1 MGVTWLDYT
10 VIVLYFAF
18 MLGIGYW
25 GMKLSKTL
33 DDYLVAGRRLR
44 TPFYMACL
52 ATVVLG
58 GASTLGSAKLGYK
71 FGISGFWLVFMLS
84 FGVLVM
90 GFLLS
95 SRISALRLTSVCQML
110 ERRYCSGAR
119 YLSAVIMVVYDMLV
133 VTVQVIS
140 IGTIIS
146 AIFGWNLTASM
157 LVGGAIVLAYTTSGG
172 MWAVSIT
179 DAVQFTFMTIGIF
192 FLALPLG
199 LAKVGGWSALTAKLE
214 PHYFSLTNIGGKTIL
229 AYFLLFFF
237 GIIIGQDIWQRV
249 FTARN
254 PRVARTGTILA
265 GLYGIFYGV
274 AMAIIGMVALVLFP
288 KLPDPQYALPMVAI
302 HALPPGATGILL
314 AAAISAL
321 MSTADGCMLASST
334 VLVTDLILPLSRR
347 QFTDQDKQRLVR
359 LFTFLAGLVAIVCA
373 VWIQDIL
380 AALDLAYALLSGAIV
395 VPIVAGFYWKRAT
408 WQGAMWAIGLGSLAV
423 IVGLAREGLS
433 ATNPI
438 IYGIITSIV
447 VLMAASFL
455 TRPDP
460 QRLQTWE
467 ETISHAHEQV

>member
-18 MLGIGYW
+18 MLAIGYW

-199 LAKVGGWSALTAKLE
+199 LAKVGGWAALTAKLE

-447 VLMAASFL
+447 VLVAASLL